1 MPRDLPLRLAGMSDR
16 DSDPT
21 ANTAA
26 FQAFTEKADTE
37 QPRSKSGVTVT
48 VIVLAALVAAGAIAY
63 LMLG

>member
-1 MPRDLPLRLAGMSDR
+1 MSDK

-26 FQAFTEKADTE
+26 FQAFAENADTE
-37 QPRSKSGVTVT
+37 KPRSKSGVTVA